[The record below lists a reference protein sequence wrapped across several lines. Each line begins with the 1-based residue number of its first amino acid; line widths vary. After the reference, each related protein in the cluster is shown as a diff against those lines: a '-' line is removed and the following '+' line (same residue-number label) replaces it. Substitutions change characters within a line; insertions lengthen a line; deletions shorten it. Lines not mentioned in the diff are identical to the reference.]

1 MNENGSPPDV
11 WTRDRV
17 LEHLADELEGL
28 VPSARLGF
36 ERYAIE
42 PRTLWSDR
50 SLDCQGLWALAFARG
65 GVLVFE
71 AGTGSFGIARLR
83 SSDWVDDYGS
93 FGPEL
98 GPALESFLRT
108 ADA

>member
-1 MNENGSPPDV
+1 MMGLGDAGG
-11 WTRDRV
+11 WTRGHV
-17 LEHLADELEGL
+17 EEYIADAVEDLDPL
-28 VPSARLGF
+28 MRMGF
-36 ERYAIE
+36 ARYAIE
-42 PRTLWSDR
+42 ARTLWYDGAKG
-50 SLDCQGLWALAFARG
+50 CQDLWALAFTRG

-71 AGTGSFGIARLR
+71 TMERSFGIARLR

-98 GPALESFLRT
+98 GPALEAFLRT